1 MLKSRGVKSK
11 VFYDGLAKNLDTEN
25 TAALIDNDE
34 KDRIDF
40 GTTKWHANHGTSLVA
55 LDKVIAV
62 EARQMFRF
70 MDKEKKG
77 VIRKEQILNLAKF
90 MQLEYYDPQI
100 KAKEH
105 AVMRK
110 LERIAKC
117 AHPDQLF
124 TEDNFALYMYEQR
137 GIYADRSIPEK
148 PEIKHHSA
156 VDAHV
161 QQNLF
166 LSMKT
171 SVMKKELK
179 QE

>member
-90 MQLEYYDPQI
+90 MQLEYYDP
-100 KAKEH
+100 
-105 AVMRK
+105 
-110 LERIAKC
+110 
-117 AHPDQLF
+117 
-124 TEDNFALYMYEQR
+124 
-137 GIYADRSIPEK
+137 
-148 PEIKHHSA
+148 
-156 VDAHV
+156 
-161 QQNLF
+161 
-166 LSMKT
+166 
-171 SVMKKELK
+171 
-179 QE
+179 